1 LTADEHN
8 KFVAYAQLGH
18 GTLHVLSLVFVYG
31 LMGLM
36 FAQIFDQAQR
46 MGNDFPPE
54 LIGVIL
60 VFAGIINFVLTIPS
74 FVAGYG
80 LLKRRPWAKIAGII
94 AGVLAAISF
103 PIGTAVAVY
112 TFWFL
117 FSDAGKSIYD
127 RTITSPPPPPVNYV

>member
-1 LTADEHN
+1 LTADDHN
-8 KFVAYAQLGH
+8 KLVAYAQLGH
-18 GTLHVLSLVFVYG
+18 GTLHLLSLIFVYG
-31 LMGLM
+31 VMGIM
-36 FAQIFDQAQR
+36 FARIFDRAQS

-60 VFAGIINFVLTIPS
+60 VFAGIINFLLTIPS
-74 FVAGYG
+74 FVAAYG

-94 AGVLAAISF
+94 AAVLAAISF

-117 FSDAGKSIYD
+117 FSDVGKSIYD
-127 RTITSPPPPPVNYV
+127 RSINSPPPPPVDYV